1 MLKHA
6 ETTESPHCLRVL
18 VWSGQIG
25 PAGAHGELASPGDEA
40 EGLASVFA
48 HVRVDRCS
56 IESSFCVPDG
66 SLKLLPF

>member
-18 VWSGQIG
+18 VG